1 MSRLFS
7 TMVIISVGLAACGT
21 APAPTTI
28 RAPTDA
34 PATAVPATDSPT
46 STAAPTTSLTAAP
59 TLGFTDYLLTQAYS
73 AFTPQAAPTEIV
85 VTPTA
90 THTGGSVA
98 ATATPAQAVPA
109 AASLYLAEP
118 IQIPNAVNSADCKIR
133 DLGDCTTTMPPGV
146 TVFFTFTFGV
156 AGAEKFSW
164 GNAAVVVARD
174 GQQFAW
180 SQVGNGLVTAPDFT
194 KNESWTLNVGQQAE
208 FRSGLENIQPGHYT
222 ARLAMC
228 TLSPDECDAGQGWQ
242 NVGGDAIDFVIN
254 PANPNAGG

>member
-1 MSRLFS
+1 MRRLFS
-7 TMVIISVGLAACGT
+7 TLAIVSVGLAACGG
-21 APAPTTI
+21 APAPTTL
-28 RAPTDA
+28 RAPANA
-34 PATAVPATDSPT
+34 PDTAVPVTDSPI
-46 STAAPTTSLTAAP
+46 STAAPTTPMTAAP

-85 VTPTA
+85 ITPTA
-90 THTGGSVA
+90 ARTGGSLA
-98 ATATPAQAVPA
+98 ATATPAPAAPA
-109 AASLYLAEP
+109 AASPYLAEP

-133 DLGDCTTTMPPGV
+133 DLGDCSTTMSPGV

-156 AGAEKFSW
+156 AGDQKFSW

-180 SQVGNGLVTAPDFT
+180 SQVGDGLVAAPDFT
-194 KNESWTLNVGQQAE
+194 KNEGWTLNVGQQAE

-228 TLSPDECDAGQGWQ
+228 TLSPDECDAGRGWQ
-242 NVGGDAIDFVIN
+242 NVGGDAIDFVIS
-254 PANPNAGG
+254 PANPNSGG